1 MSRCISLQRRTLM
14 MIVTLD
20 ICLPVPQGF
29 STKRNWRPPLCKG
42 HHKVCLI
49 IQKEEMMHSKMSRF
63 AEKVGDELSLSRRGF
78 FSYLTKTAAVAAGA
92 VGTLLTLSPRAH
104 AD

>member
-1 MSRCISLQRRTLM
+1 
-14 MIVTLD
+14 
-20 ICLPVPQGF
+20 
-29 STKRNWRPPLCKG
+29 
-42 HHKVCLI
+42 
-49 IQKEEMMHSKMSRF
+49 MHSKMSRF

-104 AD
+104 ADSQKCWCTWNGAASCVLRANCLLSGGRCVASC